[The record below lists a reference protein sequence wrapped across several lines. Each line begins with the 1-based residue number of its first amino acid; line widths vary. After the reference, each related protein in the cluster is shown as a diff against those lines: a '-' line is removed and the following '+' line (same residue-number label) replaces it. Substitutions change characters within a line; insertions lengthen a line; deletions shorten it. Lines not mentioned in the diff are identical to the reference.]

1 MAWSKERQAEY
12 YAVWRLRNRERL
24 RAHQAKWRAANR
36 ATARARV
43 AKFNRKK
50 GAEYT
55 ARYRDKHRARL
66 AERHSKRRAVE
77 VRATPRW
84 ADPVAIAEIYAEAQ
98 RRKREVDHV
107 VPLQSKWVCGLH
119 CEANMRLLTRRQNSK
134 KSNRHWPGM
143 WPIVRVRARP
153 ASKPSRA
160 NVVAPTR

>member
-12 YAVWRLRNRERL
+12 YAAWRLRNRERL
-24 RAHQAKWRAANR
+24 RVHQAKWRAANR
-36 ATARARV
+36 TTARARV
-43 AKFNRKK
+43 AKFNREK

-66 AERHSKRRAVE
+66 AERHSKRRAIE
-77 VRATPRW
+77 IRATPRW
-84 ADPVAIAEIYAEAQ
+84 ANPIAIAEIYTEAQ

-107 VPLQSKWVCGLH
+107 VPLQSKRVCGLH

-143 WPIVRVRARP
+143 WPIVRVRARL
-153 ASKPSRA
+153 ASTPSLSRGARPSR
-160 NVVAPTR
+160 